1 MRVTPYPLN
10 ADDPNP
16 VVKAVL
22 ARRGGRL
29 TDLDRAL
36 LISLPYADGWNT
48 FIGKVRTDLKA
59 PALYREL
66 AMCGV
71 AVVNGASY
79 EFEQHG
85 PLYIQAGG
93 TPEKLAAIQK
103 IMTGVPAIFSPGEAA
118 ILALTVAMSRDVQVD
133 DQTFAAAKAA
143 LADER
148 ELVEIIGV
156 IAAYNMVSRFLVA
169 LKI

>member
-1 MRVTPYPLN
+1 LRVTPARLSE
-10 ADDPNP
+10 DDPDP
-16 VVKAVL
+16 VLRAVV
-22 ARRGGRL
+22 ARRGGKL
-29 TDLDRAL
+29 TELDRAL
-36 LISLPYADGWNT
+36 LVSLPFADGWNT
-48 FIGKVRTDLKA
+48 FIGKVRTDLKI

-71 AVVNGASY
+71 AVVNRASY

-93 TPEKLAAIQK
+93 TPAKLAAIQT
-103 IMTGVPAIFSPGEAA
+103 IMKGVPAIFSPAEKAV
-118 ILALTVAMSRDVQVD
+118 LQLTLEMSRDVEVGD
-133 DQTFAAAKAA
+133 KTFAAAKAA

-148 ELVEIIGV
+148 ELVELVGV

-169 LKI
+169 LKV